1 MYQKNELVVRLPG
14 VLNYMMNN
22 RDSVTGISVQ
32 KRLVEIAKP
41 IIW

>member
-1 MYQKNELVVRLPG
+1 MQQKNELVVKLPG
-14 VLNYMMNN
+14 VLNYMMNY
-22 RDSVTGISVQ
+22 RDSVVGISVQ